1 MLQCLCSSRSFAL
14 NGEAKCVAASAWA
27 EVLTKRIVQAPVKGS
42 QVFKWEERK
51 GWDVLLSAFL
61 EEFSSA
67 EPVSLTLLTHPFHGD
82 GNFAAQMHNW
92 ATETFGVPGAHTSTN
107 QPSAG

>member
-1 MLQCLCSSRSFAL
+1 MTYV
-14 NGEAKCVAASAWA
+14 ETP
-27 EVLTKRIVQAPVKGS
+27 LTLA

-67 EPVSLTLLTHPFHGD
+67 EPVLLTLLTHPYHGD
-82 GNFAAQMHNW
+82 GDFAARMHAW
-92 ATETFGVPGAHTSTN
+92 ATETFGVPGA
-107 QPSAG
+107 